1 MILDFRKE
9 RKQKQTLKNEAEIW
23 TSESRKINTLYA
35 LSNKIQYMLR
45 NGYQL
50 TISSDRLKD
59 KCNAFLALKYT
70 GNPLDNF
77 EEVDINSLLSPD
89 SSIKD
94 YLTDGTA
101 VIIVFNG
108 KEAVFEGFVVRKL
121 TEGPYCENCGSEEV
135 AETRVK
141 ANSFKECLK
150 KMEDRLLVIDKASGK
165 GLVLRK

>member
-59 KCNAFLALKYT
+59 KCNAFFALKYT

-77 EEVDINSLLSPD
+77 EEVDINSLLSP
-89 SSIKD
+89 
-94 YLTDGTA
+94 
-101 VIIVFNG
+101 
-108 KEAVFEGFVVRKL
+108 
-121 TEGPYCENCGSEEV
+121 
-135 AETRVK
+135 
-141 ANSFKECLK
+141 
-150 KMEDRLLVIDKASGK
+150 
-165 GLVLRK
+165 